1 MTEAVVFLKGFLNLQ
16 RGLAEGLVSKER
28 RSLQNNN
35 ELAIHGRPSTC
46 ETYIS
51 GNDEGWLTS
60 L

>member
-1 MTEAVVFLKGFLNLQ
+1 MTEAVVFLKGFLSLQ
-16 RGLAEGLVSKER
+16 RGLVEGLVLKER

-35 ELAIHGRPSTC
+35 ELAIYGRRLTC

-51 GNDEGWLTS
+51 GNDKGLLTT